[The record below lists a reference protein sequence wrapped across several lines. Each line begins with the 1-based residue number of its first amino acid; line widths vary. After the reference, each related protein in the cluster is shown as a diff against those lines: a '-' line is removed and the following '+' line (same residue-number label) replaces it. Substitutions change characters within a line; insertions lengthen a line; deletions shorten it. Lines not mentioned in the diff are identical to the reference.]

1 MERWRLETHIF
12 HLSCGEWTITLD
24 DATLQLDL
32 SVDGP
37 AVTGA
42 MVKVSLIVF
51 AIVEMHKPNRG
62 KIDEDWAKFHEKYI
76 YIWEHRYNFLPM
88 CEPILA
94 PELKT
99 SPEYMT
105 WFRYHSKSYLLSE
118 EKKTKQFHQRRPRR
132 PHMNPR
138 SGVHAL
144 MESSSAPNPQVT
156 PMATPPSSQYGVF
169 VAPPPSPVPYGVPMP
184 TTTPTYLPS
193 LTIPTFYP
201 DNKRWKPRMT
211 QHSST
216 EERKEDEDEGRGTP
230 TTKKPSL
237 QLTPTRLCH
246 TLAQRC

>member
-1 MERWRLETHIF
+1 MAAEGVIDSF
-12 HLSCGEWTITLD
+12 CDSG
-24 DATLQLDL
+24 DAQ
-32 SVDGP
+32 
-37 AVTGA
+37 
-42 MVKVSLIVF
+42 
-51 AIVEMHKPNRG
+51 PNRV
-62 KIDEDWAKFHEKYI
+62 
-76 YIWEHRYNFLPM
+76 M
-88 CEPILA
+88 CQFEFRQNIPLSPQDIK
-94 PELKT
+94 ELHKVDL
-99 SPEYMT
+99 
-105 WFRYHSKSYLLSE
+105 YHSKSYLLSE
-118 EKKTKQFHQRRPRR
+118 EKKTKQYHQRRPRR

-144 MESSSAPNPQVT
+144 MESSSATNPQVT

-216 EERKEDEDEGRGTP
+216 KERKEDEDEGRGTP

-237 QLTPTRLCH
+237 QLTPT
-246 TLAQRC
+246 